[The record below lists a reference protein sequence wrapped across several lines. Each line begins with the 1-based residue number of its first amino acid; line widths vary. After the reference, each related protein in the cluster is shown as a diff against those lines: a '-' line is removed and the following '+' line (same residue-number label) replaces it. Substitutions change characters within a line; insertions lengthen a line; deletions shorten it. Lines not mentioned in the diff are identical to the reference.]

1 MKAGKTA
8 KRMPICF
15 AAFSIDA
22 LQFLEGV
29 AQVIENVARQQ
40 RLLALVA
47 VKNCDLSCA
56 TT

>member
-22 LQFLEGV
+22 LQFLERV
-29 AQVIENVARQQ
+29 AQVSENVAWQQ
-40 RLLALVA
+40 RLLTLIAI
-47 VKNCDLSCA
+47 KNCDLSRA
-56 TT
+56 PA